1 MGKALAVLALGLGLV
16 VTAAVWTTESERLAA
31 RRDALVLERAG
42 ALAAQIRQR
51 LVAYEIAL
59 RGGASL
65 FAATDN
71 PSRAQWRAYVS
82 ALALDADYPGVQGVA
97 FAARLAPEQVPV
109 LERSVRDEGFADFRV
124 WPATDRQAESAIVY
138 IEPLDAI
145 NLRALGYDMSSN
157 AVRRE
162 AMQSSRDSGKAV
174 LTGPVTLVQDAGVAP
189 RPAVLLYVP
198 LYRHGALV
206 AGAQARSRALL
217 GWVYAPFRPG
227 DLMASLDRGPAPIL
241 AVRLLD
247 AAPDGADSLL
257 YADPADR
264 LAHTSGKTPVR
275 VPIDFAGRRWQ
286 LEAFPSAGAASV
298 LERRRPWEYLAGG
311 VLISLLLFGVVWS
324 MATTRDRAHALARS
338 MTGALRRANEVLDRR
353 VAERTSELVA
363 ANERLRALAEAG
375 VVIGGLPDS
384 VARLDH
390 LAEQARRLVDCDCA
404 VLASSVPE
412 AGPPVLK
419 TARPLAEA
427 RRAELIAAVEGWPR
441 PELPGLVPVA
451 WRHGPGD
458 DGEPESSLA
467 PEVLAVPIRV
477 GNDRSRGHLYLV
489 HETGRRFSPE
499 DLAIVRQLM
508 LLAAAAVATA
518 EAAEEERRARLEA
531 EAANR
536 SKDRFLAIVSHELR
550 TPLHAIL
557 GWLGVVERRGDRGE
571 SLQRALAVIRRNAE
585 SQNML
590 IDDLLDLARV
600 EQGKLQIDREPVD
613 LADVVDVV
621 CESQRHVATDRQVAL
636 ETSAPRGSL
645 VLGDSLRLQQV
656 VGNLVGNALKF
667 TPAGGRVCLALR
679 REGEEQVLE
688 VADTGQG
695 IEPGALARLFEPFR
709 QGDTSS
715 RRRHGGLGL
724 GLALVRHIVELHGGR
739 VAARSEGE
747 GRGATF
753 TVWLPRLDSGI
764 ARQSAMR
771 PMPALDLSPRM
782 RAVMIVDDHADAREA
797 VAGLLQDEGC
807 AVFEFE
813 GVDPALAWLAARPR
827 DEWPAIVLCDIE
839 MPGRDGYEFLDGLR
853 ALEAKRG
860 VADLSLPVVA
870 LTAHAGAEDRS
881 RISSRGFADLVP
893 KPARLERLLRLI
905 GEAPGQRPES

>member
-1 MGKALAVLALGLGLV
+1 MGKAIAVLALGLGLV
-16 VTAAVWTTESERLAA
+16 VTAAVWTTETQRLAA
-31 RRDALVLERAG
+31 RRDALILERTG

-71 PSRAQWRAYVS
+71 PSRGQWRAYVS
-82 ALALDADYPGVQGVA
+82 ALALDSDYPGIQGVA
-97 FAARLAPEQVPV
+97 FAVRLAPEQVGA
-109 LERSVRDEGFADFRV
+109 LERSVRDEGFADFKV
-124 WPATDRQAESAIVY
+124 WPAADRQAESAIVY

-162 AMQSSRDSGKAV
+162 AMQASRDSGKAV
-174 LTGPVTLVQDAGVAP
+174 LTGPVTLVQDAGDAP
-189 RPAVLLYVP
+189 RAAVLLYVP
-198 LYRHGALV
+198 LYRHGAPIDST
-206 AGAQARSRALL
+206 QSRSRALL

-227 DLMASLDRGPAPIL
+227 DLMASLDRGAEAIL

-247 AAPDGADSLL
+247 AAPDGT
-257 YADPADR
+257 DR
-264 LAHTSGKTPVR
+264 LLFADASEHFAHTTGMTPVR
-275 VPIDFAGRRWQ
+275 VPIEFAGRRWQ

-324 MATTRDRAHALARS
+324 MATTRDRAHALALS
-338 MTGALRRANEVLDRR
+338 MTQALRRANEALDQR
-353 VAERTSELVA
+353 VAERTAELVA

-384 VARLDH
+384 GARLDH

-404 VLASSVPE
+404 VLVPG
-412 AGPPVLK
+412 APGGGAPSLK
-419 TARPLAEA
+419 VARPLTQA
-427 RRAELIAAVEGWPR
+427 RRAELVAAAEKWPR
-441 PELPGLVPVA
+441 PELPGLVLLP
-451 WRHGPGD
+451 WSDGPGP
-458 DGEPESSLA
+458 GPGGG

-477 GNDRSRGHLYLV
+477 ANDAPRGYLYLA
-489 HETGRRFSPE
+489 HEAGRHFSPE

-585 SQNML
+585 SQNLL

-613 LADVVDVV
+613 LGEIVDVV
-621 CESQRHVATDRQVAL
+621 CESQRQVARDRRVTL
-636 ETSAPRGSL
+636 EASAPRGSF

-656 VGNLVGNALKF
+656 VGNLLGNALKF
-667 TPAGGRVCLALR
+667 TPAAGRIAVSLR
-679 REGEEQVLE
+679 REGARQVIE
-688 VADTGQG
+688 VTDDGQG
-695 IEPGALARLFEPFR
+695 IEPAMLGRLFEPFR
-709 QGDTSS
+709 QGDTTS
-715 RRRHGGLGL
+715 RRRYGGLGL
-724 GLALVRHIVELHGGR
+724 GLALVRHIVELHGGQ
-739 VAARSEGE
+739 VSAHSEGE
-747 GRGATF
+747 GHGASF
-753 TVWLPRLDSGI
+753 TVSLPRLDGSVP
-764 ARQSAMR
+764 RPSAVL
-771 PMPALDLSPRM
+771 PLAAFDGPAPERKL
-782 RAVMIVDDHADAREA
+782 MIVDDHADAREA

-807 AVFEFE
+807 TVIEFDS
-813 GVDPALAWLAARPR
+813 VDAALAWLAARPKT
-827 DEWPAIVLCDIE
+827 EWPAIVLCDIE
-839 MPGRDGYEFLDGLR
+839 MPGRDGYEFLDDLR
-853 ALEAKRG
+853 ALEAQRG
-860 VADLSLPVVA
+860 DAGEPLPVVA
-870 LTAHAGAEDRS
+870 ITAHAGAADRS
-881 RISSRGFADLVP
+881 RIASRGFVDLVP
-893 KPARLERLLRLI
+893 KPVRLERLLRLI
-905 GEAPGQRPES
+905 GEAPGRRPAS

>member
-16 VTAAVWTTESERLAA
+16 VTAAVWTTETGRLAA
-31 RRDALVLERAG
+31 RRDALILERTG

-82 ALALDADYPGVQGVA
+82 ALALDSDYPGIQGVA
-97 FAARLAPEQVPV
+97 FAARLAPEQVGA
-109 LERSVRDEGFADFRV
+109 LERSVRDEGFADFKV
-124 WPATDRQAESAIVY
+124 WPAADRQAESAIVY

-157 AVRRE
+157 AVRRA
-162 AMQSSRDSGKAV
+162 AMQASRDSGKAV
-174 LTGPVTLVQDAGVAP
+174 LTGPVTLVQDTGVAP
-189 RPAVLLYVP
+189 RAAVLLYVP
-198 LYRHGALV
+198 LYRHGAPV
-206 AGAQARSRALL
+206 DSTQARSRALL

-227 DLMASLDRGPAPIL
+227 DLMASLDRGAEAIL

-247 AAPDGADSLL
+247 AAPDGTDSLL
-257 YADPADR
+257 FADAAER
-264 LAHTSGKTPVR
+264 FAHTIGMTPVR
-275 VPIDFAGRRWQ
+275 VPIEFAGRRWQ

-324 MATTRDRAHALARS
+324 MATTRDRAHALALS
-338 MTGALRRANEVLDRR
+338 MTQALRRANEALDQR
-353 VAERTSELVA
+353 VAERTAELVA

-384 VARLDH
+384 AARLDH

-404 VLASSVPE
+404 VLAPG
-412 AGPPVLK
+412 APGGGAPTLK
-419 TARPLAEA
+419 AARPLAQA
-427 RRAELIAAVEGWPR
+427 RRAELIAAAGKWPR
-441 PELPGLVPVA
+441 PELPGLVPGP
-451 WRHGPGD
+451 WSDGPGP
-458 DGEPESSLA
+458 GPGGG

-477 GNDRSRGHLYLV
+477 ANDAPRGYLYLV
-489 HETGRRFSPE
+489 HEAGRHFSPE

-531 EAANR
+531 EAASR

-585 SQNML
+585 SQNLL

-613 LADVVDVV
+613 LGEIVDVV
-621 CESQRHVATDRQVAL
+621 CESQRQLASDRQVTL
-636 ETSAPRGSL
+636 EASAPRGSF

-656 VGNLVGNALKF
+656 VGNLLGNALKF
-667 TPAGGRVCLALR
+667 TPAGGRIAVSLR
-679 REGEEQVLE
+679 REGARQVIE
-688 VADTGQG
+688 VSDDGQG
-695 IEPGALARLFEPFR
+695 IEPEMLGGLFEPFR
-709 QGDTSS
+709 QGDTTS

-724 GLALVRHIVELHGGR
+724 GLALVRHIVELHGGQ
-739 VAARSEGE
+739 VSAQSEGE
-747 GRGATF
+747 GRGASF
-753 TVWLPRLDSGI
+753 TVSLPRFDGGVP
-764 ARQSAMR
+764 R
-771 PMPALDLSPRM
+771 PSSLFPLAAFDGPAPERKL
-782 RAVMIVDDHADAREA
+782 MIVDDHADASEA
-797 VAGLLQDEGC
+797 VAGLLQDEGF
-807 AVFEFE
+807 AVIEFDN
-813 GVDPALAWLAARPR
+813 VDAALAWLAARPKA
-827 DEWPAIVLCDIE
+827 EWPAIVLCDIE
-839 MPGRDGYEFLDGLR
+839 MPGRDGYEFLDDLR
-853 ALEAKRG
+853 ALEAQRG
-860 VADLSLPVVA
+860 DAGEPLPVVA
-870 LTAHAGAEDRS
+870 ITAHAGAADRS
-881 RISSRGFADLVP
+881 RISSRGFVDLVP
-893 KPARLERLLRLI
+893 KPVRLERLLRLI
-905 GEAPGQRPES
+905 GEAPAQRPES